1 MNVTLLLVG
10 GIFGFLAVGLG
21 AFGAHGLKTKLN
33 VEQLATFQT
42 GVQYQMYHALGLGL
56 VALSSAIL
64 SQSSVLAWAG
74 WSFVVG
80 VVLFSGSLYM
90 LVLTNSRRWGL
101 VTPLGGIFFLL
112 GWGLLIFAAWRSLIP
127 A

>member
-1 MNVTLLLVG
+1 MNVTLLLAG

-21 AFGAHGLKTKLN
+21 AFGAHGLKSKLN
-33 VEQLATFQT
+33 AERMATFQT

-56 VALSSAIL
+56 VSLSSAIL
-64 SQSSVLAWAG
+64 SQSNVLAWAG

-80 VVLFSGSLYM
+80 IVLFSGSLYV
-90 LVLTNSRRWGL
+90 LVLTDSRRWGL
-101 VTPLGGIFFLL
+101 VTPVGGLFFLL

>member
-1 MNVTLLLVG
+1 MNVTLLLFG

-21 AFGAHGLKTKLN
+21 AFGAHGLKAKLN

-56 VALSSAIL
+56 VSVSSAIL
-64 SQSSVLAWAG
+64 SQSTALTWAG

-80 VVLFSGSLYM
+80 IILFSGSLYT
-90 LVLTNSRRWGL
+90 LALTGSKRWGL
-101 VTPLGGIFFLL
+101 VTPLGGLFFLL
-112 GWGLLIFAAWRSLIP
+112 GWGFFILAAWRSLIP